1 MKHRDALERWYLASG
16 QASDNAR
23 SLAFAG
29 IAVVWVLSGGGDNPT
44 AVSIEDALILPL
56 LAFVTTLFL
65 DFLQYALQSLLWRI
79 FSRRTETRLRREHN
93 GDPAWREAEIEGRVA
108 RNVPGEACFWG
119 KQVALGVGYVFLG
132 AELMNR
138 LL

>member
-16 QASDNAR
+16 KASDNAR

-29 IAVVWVLSGGGDNPT
+29 IAVVWVVSGGDQSPT
-44 AVSIEDALILPL
+44 RVRIEDDLIVPL
-56 LAFVTTLFL
+56 LAFVATLFL
-65 DFLQYALQSLLWRI
+65 DFLQYALQSLVWRI
-79 FSRRTETRLRREHN
+79 FSRRTETRLKRKHD
-93 GDPAWREAEIEGRVA
+93 GDAAWRDDEFDGRVA
-108 RNVPGEACFWG
+108 LNLPGEACFWG
-119 KQVALGVGYVFLG
+119 KLLALGVGYVFLG